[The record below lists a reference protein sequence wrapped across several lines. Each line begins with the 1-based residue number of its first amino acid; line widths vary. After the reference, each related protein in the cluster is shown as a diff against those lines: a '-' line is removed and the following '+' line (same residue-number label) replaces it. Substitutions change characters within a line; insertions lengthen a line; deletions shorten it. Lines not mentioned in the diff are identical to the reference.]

1 MRHQGNPSKLFSFN
15 IAVTLTVGFV
25 SLVSSA
31 ILILGYALTK
41 DNDTKNKNLLT
52 FAVATLSASATIT
65 GTFYVGQ
72 SIKQSAE
79 SQEIDRKLAIE
90 SQKIDRT
97 LLYIQRWNDSHYS
110 SFKKLAYQIHL
121 LIDNKPD
128 NQKEKIVREEI
139 EKDADLR
146 MEVTE
151 FLNFLEEMA
160 LCVNRE
166 LIIEEVS
173 RDFYRSIVIQYYNI
187 FGVWIA
193 QLRTHKKE
201 DKLYKELTA
210 LFEKWKAL

>member
-1 MRHQGNPSKLFSFN
+1 MRHQGNPSNLFSFK
-15 IAVTLTVGFV
+15 IAVTLRVGFV
-25 SLVSSA
+25 SLVASA
-31 ILILGYALTK
+31 ILILGYVLTK
-41 DNDTKNKNLLT
+41 NNDTKNLLT

-79 SQEIDRKLAIE
+79 SQELDRKLTIE

-139 EKDADLR
+139 EKDVDLR

-166 LIIEEVS
+166 LIIEELS

-201 DKLYKELTA
+201 DKLYKELTV
-210 LFEKWKAL
+210 LFEKWKTL

>member
-1 MRHQGNPSKLFSFN
+1 MRHQGNPSNLFSFK
-15 IAVTLTVGFV
+15 IAVTLRVGFV
-25 SLVSSA
+25 SLVASA
-31 ILILGYALTK
+31 ILILGYVLTK
-41 DNDTKNKNLLT
+41 NNDTKNLLT

-79 SQEIDRKLAIE
+79 SQELDRKLTIE

-128 NQKEKIVREEI
+128 NQREKIVREEI

-166 LIIEEVS
+166 LIIEELS

-201 DKLYKELTA
+201 DKLYKELTV